1 MGSNEHFDKTAG
13 KPGHTGGFTLIEM
26 AIVLLIVTLLLG
38 GLLMPLSAQLE
49 QHNTSETQKLLE
61 DAKEALIGFAL
72 ANGRLPCP
80 AAPNSVDGL
89 ESFTSTGN
97 TSNGICSNFF
107 DGLLPAATL
116 GITPVDNNGL
126 ALDAWGLK
134 QNRIRYAISNLSDD
148 GGASY
153 VFTKVDGMKTAT
165 DGIDTGMSYVGKKN
179 LLYICASGTGI
190 TAADCGTAQELTHK
204 TLIVVYSVG
213 ENAAT
218 GGTGIDEAANPNPNS
233 PNNDQVF
240 VSHPQSATAGNEFD
254 DLVTW
259 LSPNILFNR
268 MVAAGRLP

>member
-1 MGSNEHFDKTAG
+1 MKNIITNREQHWEGR
-13 KPGHTGGFTLIEM
+13 PCGFTLIEM

-38 GLLMPLSAQLE
+38 GLLMPLSAQVE
-49 QHNTSETQKLLE
+49 QRKTIETQKLLE

-80 AAPNSVDGL
+80 AAPNSADGL
-89 ESFTSTGN
+89 ESFAPAGN
-97 TSNGICSNFF
+97 SNNGICSNFF

-126 ALDAWGLK
+126 ALDAWGLQ
-134 QNRIRYAISNLSDD
+134 QNRIRYAISNLSADA
-148 GGASY
+148 GASY
-153 VFTKVDGMKTAT
+153 VFTKVDGMKSAT
-165 DGIDTGMSYVGKKN
+165 DGIDTGMSYIGKKT
-179 LLYICASGTGI
+179 LLYVCASGTGI
-190 TAADCGTAQELTHK
+190 AAADCGAAQELTNK
-204 TLIVVYSVG
+204 ALIVVYSVG
-213 ENAAT
+213 KNAAT

-233 PNNDQVF
+233 PNNDRVF

-254 DLVTW
+254 DIVTW